1 MAAALFFFRVAAAW
15 WLLAR
20 GKREKLSRVAGALG
34 SPSLRVRVIF
44 EHAAVPE
51 LARTGSRIGREFDT
65 VAHVGVTRSSIEPVA
80 FRLRSLLFIEQQK
93 RTVSIDWVG
102 GRSEEA
108 LGTTVNPNY
117 EASVF

>member
-1 MAAALFFFRVAAAW
+1 MPEASEKSFRGLPGLWDRRQAF
-15 WLLAR
+15 
-20 GKREKLSRVAGALG
+20 ES
-34 SPSLRVRVIF
+34 F

>member
-1 MAAALFFFRVAAAW
+1 MFFFRVAEAMAVACQRQ
-15 WLLAR
+15 AR
-20 GKREKLSRVAGALG
+20 KAFAGCRG
-34 SPSLRVRVIF
+34 SGIAVTAF
-44 EHAAVPE
+44 ESFKHAAVPK
-51 LARTGSRIGREFDT
+51 LARTGSRLGREFDT
-65 VAHVGVTRSSIEPVA
+65 VAHVGVARSSIEPVA

>member
-1 MAAALFFFRVAAAW
+1 MLTHPEHTA
-15 WLLAR
+15 
-20 GKREKLSRVAGALG
+20 
-34 SPSLRVRVIF
+34 VR
-44 EHAAVPE
+44 E
-51 LARTGSRIGREFDT
+51 LARTRRIGREFDT